1 MKKQKPAPSIGSDF
15 TFGPDSKVALQKFEL
30 SDSAGP
36 VLKSKKTEPQK
47 KNSTKNDV
55 AVEEKAEEKVAE
67 KKEEEILKEIKE
79 PVDGSENET
88 KVNFEERETESVDLE
103 PAEGKQYYQAMI
115 EQGASS
121 EDALFDYCY
130 KYNIFYD
137 SQLVRHVLFSS
148 EKALEQM
155 PELYIKY
162 LEADPKYSG
171 LTFRSQLKRENF
183 EKVYSEDLS
192 LLSLSEDDK
201 KNRQQIISI
210 IGYDP
215 FKEELSSDKPQL
227 YRDLTGLL
235 TDNLRKDITKQK
247 AAIEI
252 VKNYSTI
259 AKYQNRV
266 SDLLKAGE
274 VDPETQETIDN
285 LLAMIAKIQAIINA
299 TSKENGFST
308 GKTLGNGG
316 RGMLSDVMNQV
327 ENQYYD
333 DGITNFYD
341 QATSK
346 SIGEVAEISFRAQ
359 LNQVKLSG
367 TDYADIL
374 SQQVEIVRE
383 AQKTVKDS
391 LEALRICKG
400 KITKQKLLEE
410 LEGEYRK
417 KGISEEEIQEFIS
430 REYKLWDGK

>member
-15 TFGPDSKVALQKFEL
+15 TFGPDSKVTLQKFEL
-30 SDSAGP
+30 SDSVDP
-36 VLKSKKTEPQK
+36 VLKSKKTESQK
-47 KNSTKNDV
+47 KNSAKNDV
-55 AVEEKAEEKVAE
+55 AVEEKVEEKVAE

-79 PVDGSENET
+79 PVDGSENKT
-88 KVNFEERETESVDLE
+88 KVNFDERETESVDLE
-103 PAEGKQYYQAMI
+103 PAEGKQYYQNMI

-137 SQLVRHVLFSS
+137 NQLVRHVLFSS

-215 FKEELSSDKPQL
+215 FKEELPSDKPQL

-299 TSKENGFST
+299 TSK
-308 GKTLGNGG
+308 
-316 RGMLSDVMNQV
+316 
-327 ENQYYD
+327 
-333 DGITNFYD
+333 
-341 QATSK
+341 
-346 SIGEVAEISFRAQ
+346 
-359 LNQVKLSG
+359 
-367 TDYADIL
+367 
-374 SQQVEIVRE
+374 
-383 AQKTVKDS
+383 
-391 LEALRICKG
+391 
-400 KITKQKLLEE
+400 
-410 LEGEYRK
+410 
-417 KGISEEEIQEFIS
+417 
-430 REYKLWDGK
+430 

>member
-1 MKKQKPAPSIGSDF
+1 MKKQKPAPSVGSDF
-15 TFGPDSKVALQKFEL
+15 TFGPDTKVSPQKFEI
-30 SDSAGP
+30 SSSSKP
-36 VLKSKKTEPQK
+36 VSKKK
-47 KNSTKNDV
+47 KEATAKSAKISIPKPLI
-55 AVEEKAEEKVAE
+55 EAE
-67 KKEEEILKEIKE
+67 KKVEAEKEKEIEEEIKRPE
-79 PVDGSENET
+79 ENEGS
-88 KVNFEERETESVDLE
+88 KNEVSFDERETDVPDLE
-103 PAEGKQYYQAMI
+103 PAEGKQYYQDMI
-115 EQGASS
+115 KDGASA

-130 KYNIFYD
+130 KYNVFYD
-137 SQLVRHVLFSS
+137 SQLAHHILFSS

-155 PELYIKY
+155 PELYIRY
-162 LEADPKYSG
+162 LEADPKYLG

-192 LLSLSEDDK
+192 LLALSEDDK
-201 KNRQQIISI
+201 KNRQQIIGI

-215 FKEELSSDKPQL
+215 FKEELQSDKPQL

-274 VDPETQETIDN
+274 VDPDTQETIDN

-333 DGITNFYD
+333 DGITNYYD

-346 SIGEVAEISFRAQ
+346 SIGEVAEISFKAQ
-359 LNQVKLSG
+359 MNQVKLSG

-374 SQQVEIVRE
+374 SQQAEIVKE
-383 AQKTVKDS
+383 AQRVSKDS
-391 LEALRICKG
+391 LEALRICRS

-417 KGISEEEIQEFIS
+417 KGISEDEIQEFIS